1 MNEKVKELLT
11 PQLLK
16 WGGDSGDNFSEE
28 LEKFAEL
35 IIKECT
41 RICTQENPDPRDSV
55 ELQCANRILNHFD
68 VLNYRFPAIDGSK
81 VNNIFDVKSEWP
93 MDDSSLKKYL
103 SVKYANTAISDLSY
117 FVSEDNQK
125 ITTEDSLVFVSEDSV
140 LLSGFQWAYNNTHSY
155 YKIETTKFVGTNE
168 SYSDTTQI
176 TEEEYNSISTG
187 ITNITLSDGKVIEVS
202 LEKTFKTYYDYE
214 KELNEKKRSIR
225 ILKPEFGYTVQ
236 TELES
241 FMNG

>member
-1 MNEKVKELLT
+1 MAKYFKNFPKTIYNLGDTTSLDTITNITTSFSFGPDILENSVAYYEYSIQDGETPEMIAHKVYKSAEKH
-11 PQLLK
+11 
-16 WGGDSGDNFSEE
+16 W
-28 LEKFAEL
+28 
-35 IIKECT
+35 II
-41 RICTQENPDPRDSV
+41 
-55 ELQCANRILNHFD
+55 L
-68 VLNYRFPAIDGSK
+68 K

-103 SVKYANTAISDLSY
+103 SIKYANTAIQDLSY
-117 FVSEDNQK
+117 FVSEDNQR
-125 ITTEDSLVFVSEDSV
+125 ITTENSEALISEDSI

-155 YKIETTKFVGTNE
+155 YKIETTRFVGTNE
-168 SYSDTTQI
+168 TYSDTTQI

-187 ITNITLSDGKVIEVS
+187 TTSITLSDGKVIEVT
-202 LEKTFKTYYDYE
+202 LEKTYKTYYEYE
-214 KELNEKKRSIR
+214 KELNEKKRSIK